1 MLRLA
6 CLLSLLLL
14 AAGCGRDAPPAP
26 QAPAVPDSST
36 DTAGAPAGAAAADLA
51 DVIENDPRYLV
62 GISYA
67 PGLDAHPGLASA
79 LKGYADA
86 ARAELME
93 AVDGL
98 GDTPPTSP
106 YDLSLAFTMLMDTPR
121 VVAVAAD
128 GSSYTGGAHGN
139 PLVARF
145 VWLPERQAMLRAD
158 ALLGDAAGWRAVS
171 SFVREQLH
179 AALSQRIDADELE
192 PTERAQLMR
201 SAGRLIDE
209 GSEPDH
215 ANFAQFEPMA
225 GPDGRLGGLRFVF
238 PPYQVGPYSD
248 GVHTVEVPASVLL
261 PHLAPAH
268 RDLFVAD
275 PQPAR

>member
-1 MLRLA
+1 MLRIA

-14 AAGCGRDAPPAP
+14 AAGCGRDAPPPAAP
-26 QAPAVPDSST
+26 
-36 DTAGAPAGAAAADLA
+36 TAGSPADIGDAAPDAGAADLT
-51 DVIENDPRYLV
+51 DVIENDRRYMV

-67 PGLDAHPGLASA
+67 PGLDAHPGLAVA

-86 ARAELME
+86 ARADLMQ

-98 GDTPPTSP
+98 GDAPPTSR
-106 YDLSLAFTMLMDTPR
+106 YDLSLAFTTLMDTPR

-139 PLVARF
+139 PLVGRF
-145 VWLPERQAMLRAD
+145 VWLPERQAMLSAN
-158 ALLGDAAGWRAVS
+158 ALLTDAAGWGAVS
-171 SFVREQLH
+171 AFVREQLH
-179 AALSQRIDADELE
+179 AAQSLRIDADELE

-209 GSEPDH
+209 GSEPEPG
-215 ANFAQFEPMA
+215 NFSEFEPMA
-225 GPDGRLGGLRFVF
+225 GPGGRLAGLRFVF

-261 PHLAPAH
+261 PHLAPAY

-275 PQPAR
+275 PASAR